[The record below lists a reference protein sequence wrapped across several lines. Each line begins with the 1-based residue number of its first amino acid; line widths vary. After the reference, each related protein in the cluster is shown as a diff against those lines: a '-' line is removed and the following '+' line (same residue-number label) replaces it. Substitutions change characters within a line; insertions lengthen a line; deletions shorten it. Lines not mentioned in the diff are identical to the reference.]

1 MPDFLLEI
9 GLEEVP
15 ARMIASAQAEL
26 LKRTLALLTRE
37 QLVAADPVAHS
48 YSTPRRLAV
57 LVRHVLTQQP
67 DITEDTTGPAIKIA
81 FKDGLPTPAAE
92 AFARKSGVAVSD
104 LKTITTPKGDY
115 LAATT
120 LKRGRTAA
128 EVLAAE
134 LPKEIAALYWA
145 KNMRWIPGSNEKF
158 VRPVLWLV
166 CLLEDSVVPIQF
178 AGKTAGRSTYG
189 HRILSARGPSGEAEP
204 FDIVA
209 PSSYLAQLE
218 GEFVLA
224 DVELRRHKIR
234 KALDKVTRQIPNA
247 RWREDEALVDA
258 VTHLTEWPDV
268 LLGNFEPAY
277 LTLPEEVLVTVMRD
291 HQKYFAVENAVV
303 RRHPERSEGPPHFPL
318 LPHFLTV
325 TNIALDETNAPII
338 RQGNERVLRARFND
352 ARFFWEFDQRV
363 PLSARVA
370 LLENVTFQKD
380 LGSYAKKSKVMAN
393 IVDDLADAVME
404 RGIALDRRSLSQ
416 AVQLAKTDLTT
427 ELVKEFTE
435 LQGIIG
441 GLYASAQGLS
451 NVVSECLYFQYEP
464 KNLTSPIPLMTE
476 SQLMT
481 VVDRANTLVDLFA
494 IRMIPTGSKDPLGLR
509 RAAGGIAKVLAE
521 GVLPLSPLEV
531 ISAAARHSEAV
542 KSHKVVSSSTNK
554 LDLTIAE
561 CMAFL
566 GERFEFYLRETR
578 GFSYDVVLA
587 VCGVAI
593 PDDLRDAVARCEA
606 VTAIR
611 GSEDFLAVSAAFKRM
626 KNILTQATAKGD
638 LPSSC
643 VDHDLLLDPAEKL
656 LALTASAAASAIEEL
671 QQERNYTEAL
681 RVIAALRPSI
691 DDFFDKVMVMAP
703 GDDIRANRLALLNRT
718 LSDLSRIADFS
729 EIVTAG

>member
-37 QLVAADPVAHS
+37 QFIAADPVAHS

-67 DITEDTTGPAIKIA
+67 DITEDTNGPAVKIA

-92 AFARKSGVAVSD
+92 AFARKSGLAVAD
-104 LKTITTPKGDY
+104 LRTISTPKGDY

-120 LKRGRTAA
+120 LKRGRSAS

-145 KNMRWIPGSNEKF
+145 KNMRWIPGSSEKF
-158 VRPVLWLV
+158 VRPVLWLA
-166 CLLEDSVVPIQF
+166 CLLGDDIVPLTF

-189 HRILSARGPSGEAEP
+189 HRVLSTGDP
-204 FDIVA
+204 FDIITPA
-209 PSSYLAQLE
+209 SYLAQLE
-218 GEFVLA
+218 GEYVHA
-224 DVELRRHKIR
+224 DVELRRQKTR

-247 RWREDEALVDA
+247 RWREDHALVDA

-291 HQKYFAVENAVV
+291 HQKYFAVEDAQGKLV
-303 RRHPERSEGPPHFPL
+303 
-318 LPHFLTV
+318 PHFLTV
-325 TNIALDETNAPII
+325 TNIMLDEVNAPII
-338 RQGNERVLRARFND
+338 KQGNERVLRARFND

-363 PLSARVA
+363 PLTDRVK

-380 LGSYAKKSKVMAN
+380 LGSYAKKSEHVTA
-393 IVDDLADAVME
+393 IAQRLATFATA
-404 RGIALDRRSLSQ
+404 RGCALDEKAIAEAAL
-416 AVQLAKTDLTT
+416 LAKTDLTT

-435 LQGIIG
+435 LQGQIG
-441 GLYASAQGLS
+441 GLYARSQRINATVADAIYDQYLPASAS
-451 NVVSECLYFQYEP
+451 D
-464 KNLTSPIPLMTE
+464 PIPRSPEGCILG
-476 SQLMT
+476 LA
-481 VVDRANTLVDLFA
+481 DRIDTIASMFA
-494 IRMIPTGSKDPLGLR
+494 LGMDPTGSKDPFALR
-509 RAAGGIAKVLAE
+509 RAANAIVKILAE
-521 GVLPLSPLEV
+521 STVPLSLANVLGAADPTPEV
-531 ISAAARHSEAV
+531 SA
-542 KSHKVVSSSTNK
+542 K
-554 LDLTIAE
+554 LS
-561 CMAFL
+561 AFFT
-566 GERFEFYLRETR
+566 ERIDFYLREAR
-578 GFSYDVVLA
+578 GQAYDVVKA
-587 VCGVAI
+587 AMAAGT
-593 PDDLRDAVARCEA
+593 DDLRDLVARSEA
-606 VTAIR
+606 VTAMR

-626 KNILTQATAKGD
+626 KNILTQARAKGD
-638 LPSSC
+638 IASSI

-656 LALTASAAASAIEEL
+656 LAVTASAAASAIQEL
-671 QQERNYTEAL
+671 QRERNYAEAL

-703 GDDIRANRLALLNRT
+703 GDDLRANRLALLNRT
-718 LSDLSRIADFS
+718 LNDLSRIADFS

>member
-37 QLVAADPVAHS
+37 QLIAAEPVAHS

-67 DITEDTTGPAIKIA
+67 DITEDTTGPAVKIA
-81 FKDGLPTPAAE
+81 FKDGLPMPAAE
-92 AFARKSGVAVSD
+92 AFARKSGVAIAE
-104 LKTITTPKGDY
+104 LKTISTPKGDY

-128 EVLAAE
+128 EVIAAE

-178 AGKTAGRSTYG
+178 AGKTAGRATYG
-189 HRILSARGPSGEAEP
+189 HRVLSSGDP
-204 FDIVA
+204 FDIVS
-209 PSSYLAQLE
+209 PQSYLAQLE
-218 GEFVLA
+218 GEYVLA
-224 DVELRRHKIR
+224 DVELRRQKIR
-234 KALDKVTRQIPNA
+234 KALDHVTRQIPNA
-247 RWREDEALVDA
+247 RWREDHALVDA

-291 HQKYFAVENAVV
+291 HQKYFAVEIADNPGA
-303 RRHPERSEGPPHFPL
+303 RDSRTRESQNSL
-318 LPHFLTV
+318 APHFLTV
-325 TNIALDETNAPII
+325 TNIALDEINAPII
-338 RQGNERVLRARFND
+338 KQGNERVLRARFND

-363 PLSARVA
+363 PLTDRVK

-380 LGSYAKKSKVMAN
+380 LGSYAKKSQDVLELASRLAN
-393 IVDDLADAVME
+393 AVTDGYHLPVDRESLY
-404 RGIALDRRSLSQ
+404 IAAR
-416 AVQLAKTDLTT
+416 LAKTDLTT

-441 GLYASAQGLS
+441 GLYARSQG
-451 NVVSECLYFQYEP
+451 VSKTASDAIYDQY
-464 KNLTSPIPLMTE
+464 IPASMDDQVPRSIEGAILG
-476 SQLMT
+476 
-481 VVDRANTLVDLFA
+481 VADRASTIA
-494 IRMIPTGSKDPLGLR
+494 RMFSIGLEPTGSKDPFALR
-509 RAAGGIAKVLAE
+509 RAANAIVKILAE
-521 GVLPLSPLEV
+521 TNLPV
-531 ISAAARHSEAV
+531 TISSVCIASAEFSNSFELPA
-542 KSHKVVSSSTNK
+542 K
-554 LDLTIAE
+554 LD
-561 CMAFL
+561 AFFK
-566 GERFEFYLRETR
+566 ERIDFYLREAR
-578 GFSYDVVLA
+578 GQAYDVVKA
-587 VCGVAI
+587 VMAAGAH
-593 PDDLRDAVARCEA
+593 DLRDLVARSEA
-606 VTAIR
+606 VTAMR

-626 KNILTQATAKGD
+626 KNILAQAHAKGD
-638 LPSSC
+638 IASSI

-656 LALTASAAASAIEEL
+656 LAVTASAAASAIQEL
-671 QQERNYTEAL
+671 QRERNYIEAL

-718 LSDLSRIADFS
+718 LNDLSRIADFS